1 MPEEKSAFRIIKRF
15 LKFLRPYWIKGLVA
29 FFFMLF
35 AVGLQLPMPFLTK
48 YLIDKVIPKGSFH
61 ILNIIG
67 FVLIGVLFLQA
78 VSSFVERYLLAT
90 FRGRVL
96 FDLRMKLFNH
106 TERLKIPFFKERE
119 TGYLMSRISGDVDS
133 VQGLLADTLISFGQ
147 NILTFI
153 AGVGAAL
160 YIHPKLAVIS
170 FSILP
175 FYAASIFMFNKR
187 IRKMTWEVREE
198 FARVNKDLQELL
210 SGMTV
215 LKAFTGETYGT
226 LRLVKSVKKGIRK
239 SVRMDI
245 LSTFYSITSTII
257 SSAGPLV
264 LIWYG
269 LGEIMRGDLT
279 VGGLIAFNS
288 FLRYLF
294 GPTRSL
300 MNINLT
306 VQQSL
311 ASVERIFEILDTEK
325 EPYDTGRV
333 ELKVVEG
340 KIEFRNVYFSYDTE
354 PVLNNISFEVHDGEK
369 VAIVGESGA
378 GKSTIAALL
387 LRFYEPLKGKILI
400 DGINIDDI
408 EIASLRKN
416 IAYVSQDVFL
426 FSDTIKENIR
436 FGKRN
441 ASSEEIKE
449 AARIA
454 SIDTFIEGLP
464 DGYDTQIGERGMK
477 LSGGERQRI
486 AIARAVLKDAPIM
499 ILDEATSNLDRK
511 VERKIVEAVEKISGN
526 KTLIIIAHR
535 LSTIRDADKIL
546 VLDNRGE
553 IKDMGNHQEL
563 LNTSLVYQE
572 LYRKEAVSS

>member
-1 MPEEKSAFRIIKRF
+1 
-15 LKFLRPYWIKGLVA
+15 
-29 FFFMLF
+29 
-35 AVGLQLPMPFLTK
+35 
-48 YLIDKVIPKGSFH
+48 
-61 ILNIIG
+61 
-67 FVLIGVLFLQA
+67 LIGVLFLQA

-133 VQGLLADTLISFGQ
+133 VQGLLADTLVSFGQ
-147 NILTFI
+147 NVLTFI
-153 AGVGAAL
+153 AGIGAVL
-160 YIHPKLAVIS
+160 YIHPKLAIIS
-170 FSILP
+170 FCILP
-175 FYAASIFMFNKR
+175 FYASSIAIFNKR
-187 IRKMTWEVREE
+187 IRKMSWEVREE

-226 LRLVKSVKKGIRK
+226 LRLIKSVKKGIKK
-239 SVRMDI
+239 SVQMDI
-245 LSTFYSITSTII
+245 LSTLYSISSTII

-269 LGEIMRGDLT
+269 IGEIMRGDLT
-279 VGGLIAFNS
+279 IGGLMAFNS

-300 MNINLT
+300 MDINLSI
-306 VQQSL
+306 QQSL

-340 KIEFRNVYFSYDTE
+340 KVEFRNVYFSYDTE
-354 PVLNNISFEVHDGEK
+354 LILKNVSFEVRPGEK

-378 GKSTIAALL
+378 GKSTIGALL
-387 LRFYEPLKGKILI
+387 LRFYEPIKGKILI
-400 DGINIDDI
+400 DNQDLRDI
-408 EIASLRKN
+408 KIKSLREN
-416 IAYVSQDVFL
+416 IAYVSQDIFL

-441 ASSEEIKE
+441 ADFKEIKE

-454 SIDTFIEGLP
+454 GIDEFIESLP
-464 DGYDTQIGERGMK
+464 DGYETMVGERGMK

-486 AIARAVLKDAPIM
+486 AIARAILKDSAIM

-511 VERKIVEAVEKISGN
+511 VERRIVEAVEEISRN

-546 VLDNRGE
+546 VLNNRGE
-553 IKDMGNHQEL
+553 IKDIGNHQEL

-572 LYRKEAVSS
+572 LYRKEA